1 MTLLYTNGCDSSTNV
16 LTQIT
21 GTVTVNTTGGIWGGG
36 CYELP
41 ANAGEYIN
49 YFTKRFKPAG
59 LVDTTNPITRLSF
72 WCKIAPG
79 TQAATFTFLEIW
91 DRTQSTWAEVKYNT
105 SNRIEFSL
113 SKTAAADTIYY
124 IANNPPINDGNWH
137 NLQFAFR
144 FANAGTPTTGYL
156 EFYVD
161 GQLVVLIPSINNR
174 SAGTF
179 NRIDD
184 FQFSN
189 LRSTTI
195 SFDDIIVWD
204 SYDTGD
210 GFADSY
216 INSSKILTLR
226 PVSDTTQADSTPSTG
241 SQRFAVIDE
250 PVPNRRVDYIILNNN
265 QKDYYVF
272 DTAWQNTVYSNTNVD
287 AIAVYMIASNGVS
300 FSGNI
305 RFAATTNALY
315 QNSATITI
323 ANNSLTWNV
332 FFYNYARDF
341 GNSNIKWTITT
352 ASNLYLGIENIG
364 SA

>member
-16 LTQIT
+16 LSLVF
-21 GTVTVNTTGGIWGGG
+21 GTVTVNTTGGVWGGG

-41 ANAGEYIN
+41 ASTEFAN
-49 YFTKRFKPAG
+49 YFQKRFKPAG

-79 TQAATFTFLEIW
+79 AQAASHTFLEVW
-91 DRTQSTWAEVKYNT
+91 DRTQATWGEIKFNT
-105 SNRIEFSL
+105 NNKLEFLLCNTNGADSVYY
-113 SKTAAADTIYY
+113 TADHA
-124 IANNPPINDGNWH
+124 PINDGNWH

-144 FANAGTPTTGYL
+144 YATAAAPTSGYL
-156 EFYVD
+156 ECYLD
-161 GQLVVLIPSINNR
+161 GRLIAYFSSINNR
-174 SAGTF
+174 TAGTF

-195 SFDDIIVWD
+195 SFDDIVVWD
-204 SYDTGD
+204 SYDTSD
-210 GFADSY
+210 GFANAY
-216 INSSKILTLR
+216 VNPPKILTLR
-226 PVSDTTQADSTPSTG
+226 PVADTTQADSTPSTG
-241 SQRFAVIDE
+241 TDRFAVIDE
-250 PVPNRRVDYIILNNN
+250 PVPNQRTDYIVLNNN

-272 DTAWQNTVYSNTNVD
+272 NTAWQNTVYSNANVD

-305 RFAATTNALY
+305 RFAAATNGLY

-323 ANNSLTWNV
+323 ANNASTWNV

-341 GNSNIKWTITT
+341 GNSNVKWTVTT
-352 ASNLYLGIENIG
+352 ASNLQLGIENIG